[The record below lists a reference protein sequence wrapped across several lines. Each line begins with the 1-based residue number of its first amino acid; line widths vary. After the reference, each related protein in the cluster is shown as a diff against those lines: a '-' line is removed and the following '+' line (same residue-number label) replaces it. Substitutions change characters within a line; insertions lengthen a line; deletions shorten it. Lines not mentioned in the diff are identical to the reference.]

1 MSLVATIALAASTVT
16 LPNCSWDKPGVNPFM
31 GDLVAA
37 VDRYKDIPAATRD
50 KLKARMQARQYDEIV
65 DIHRDTI
72 VGRYDYGSDIR
83 DMHFGAGSVCKT
95 VSRSKWS
102 DQMLERGLVYCE
114 DGQCILVPTV
124 CRNVSRISRG
134 PLKPAAGGGP
144 PTAKGED
151 EPLMFEPPAAG
162 APDAGAVAPG
172 SFARAA
178 GLPTA
183 SSGESLITPPGA
195 SSGGSGGIGPGP
207 SVGGPGIITLPQLPQ
222 GGGGGI
228 IVPPVTG
235 VPEPRTWLLFALG
248 LGALA
253 LVAKRRLGA

>member
-1 MSLVATIALAASTVT
+1 MSLVAMLALAASSAT

-31 GDLVAA
+31 GDVVAA

-83 DMHFGAGSVCKT
+83 DMHFGAGSICKT
-95 VSRSKWS
+95 VTRDKWNE
-102 DQMLERGLVYCE
+102 QMLERGLVYCE

-134 PLKPAAGGGP
+134 KLKPAAAGA
-144 PTAKGED
+144 PTAKAED
-151 EPLMFEPPAAG
+151 GPLMFEPPAAG
-162 APDAGAVAPG
+162 APDAGAGDPG
-172 SFARAA
+172 SFARTA

-183 SSGESLITPPGA
+183 SSGDSLITTPTPSTGG
-195 SSGGSGGIGPGP
+195 GGSGGGVGPGP
-207 SVGGPGIITLPQLPQ
+207 SVGGPGVII
-222 GGGGGI
+222 
-228 IVPPVTG
+228 PPVTG
-235 VPEPRTWLLFALG
+235 VPEPQTWLMFLAG

-253 LVAKRRLGA
+253 FAVKRRRA